1 MSGTADEVVR
11 DEKVRRVYLGQS
23 FRIS

>member
-11 DEKVRRVYLGQS
+11 DENVRRVYLGQS
-23 FRIS
+23 FRIT

>member
-1 MSGTADEVVR
+1 MSGTSEEVVR
-11 DEKVRRVYLGQS
+11 DENVRRVYLGQT

>member
-1 MSGTADEVVR
+1 MSGTSDEVVR
-11 DEKVRRVYLGQS
+11 DENVRRVYLGQS